1 MLPRLEAEES
11 IRSANVIAV
20 GTGALTNPRKISDE
34 WERRARAGDAPR
46 APAAPP
52 RKPALFSDE
61 VLARLPVRR
70 VQKTRK
76 G

>member
-1 MLPRLEAEES
+1 MIPRLEAEES
-11 IRSANVIAV
+11 IRRAHEIAV
-20 GTGALTNPRKISDE
+20 GTGSIKNPRAVFDT
-34 WERRARAGDAPR
+34 WERVARLEAATAAA
-46 APAAPP
+46 APA

-70 VQKTRK
+70 VVKREK

>member
-11 IRSANVIAV
+11 IRAANVVAV

-34 WERRARAGDAPR
+34 WERRARAGQAP
-46 APAAPP
+46 APP
-52 RKPALFSDE
+52 RKPRLFSDE

-70 VQKTRK
+70 VVGRK

>member
-1 MLPRLEAEES
+1 MLPRLEAEEA
-11 IRSANVIAV
+11 IRAANVIAV

-34 WERRARAGDAPR
+34 WERRARADEGRQATAPR
-46 APAAPP
+46 Q
-52 RKPALFSDE
+52 PALFSDE

-70 VQKTRK
+70 VVKRK

>member
-1 MLPRLEAEES
+1 MIPRLQAEES
-11 IRSANVIAV
+11 IRRANEISV
-20 GTGALTNPRKISDE
+20 GTGALKNPRAVSDE
-34 WERRARAGDAPR
+34 WERQARGDA
-46 APAAPP
+46 APAPATP

-70 VQKTRK
+70 VPTRK

>member
-1 MLPRLEAEES
+1 MIPRLEAEES
-11 IRSANVIAV
+11 IRRANEIAV
-20 GTGALTNPRKISDE
+20 GTGALANPRAVSDH
-34 WERRARAGDAPR
+34 WERIARVD

-52 RKPALFSDE
+52 SRKPALFSDE

-70 VQKTRK
+70 VTKTRK

>member
-11 IRSANVIAV
+11 IRAANVIAV

-34 WERRARAGDAPR
+34 WERRARAGQATPT
-46 APAAPP
+46 APP

-70 VQKTRK
+70 VSTRK

>member
-1 MLPRLEAEES
+1 MIPRLEAEES
-11 IRSANVIAV
+11 IRAANVIAV

-34 WERRARAGDAPR
+34 WERRARGTPA
-46 APAAPP
+46 APAAPK
-52 RKPALFSDE
+52 RAALFSDE

-70 VQKTRK
+70 VVKRK

>member
-1 MLPRLEAEES
+1 MIPRLEAEES
-11 IRSANVIAV
+11 IRRSKEIAV
-20 GTGALTNPRKISDE
+20 GTGALANPRAVSDH
-34 WERRARAGDAPR
+34 WERLARVD

-52 RKPALFSDE
+52 SRRKPALFSDE

-70 VQKTRK
+70 VTITRK

>member
-1 MLPRLEAEES
+1 MIPRLEAEES
-11 IRSANVIAV
+11 IRRSKEIAV
-20 GTGALTNPRKISDE
+20 GTGALANPRAVSDH
-34 WERRARAGDAPR
+34 WERLARLD

-52 RKPALFSDE
+52 SRTRKPALFSDE

-70 VQKTRK
+70 VPKTRK

>member
-11 IRSANVIAV
+11 IRAANVVAV
-20 GTGALTNPRKISDE
+20 GTGALKNPRQISDE
-34 WERRARAGDAPR
+34 WERRARAGQES
-46 APAAPP
+46 PATPP
-52 RKPALFSDE
+52 RPPALFSPE

-70 VQKTRK
+70 VVTRK

>member
-11 IRSANVIAV
+11 IRAANVIAV

-34 WERRARAGDAPR
+34 WERRARAGQASPATPPKR
-46 APAAPP
+46 A
-52 RKPALFSDE
+52 ALFSDE

-70 VQKTRK
+70 VATRK

>member
-1 MLPRLEAEES
+1 MLPRLEAEEA
-11 IRSANVIAV
+11 IRAANVIAV
-20 GTGALTNPRKISDE
+20 GTGALTNPRRISDE
-34 WERRARAGDAPR
+34 WERRARNDGQAS
-46 APAAPP
+46 PAAPP

-70 VQKTRK
+70 VVTRK

>member
-11 IRSANVIAV
+11 IRRSNEIAV
-20 GTGALTNPRKISDE
+20 GTGAIRNPRELADD
-34 WERRARAGDAPR
+34 WRRQAAGR
-46 APAAPP
+46 QGAPAPAK
-52 RKPALFSDE
+52 RKAVLFSDE

-70 VQKTRK
+70 VVVTRK